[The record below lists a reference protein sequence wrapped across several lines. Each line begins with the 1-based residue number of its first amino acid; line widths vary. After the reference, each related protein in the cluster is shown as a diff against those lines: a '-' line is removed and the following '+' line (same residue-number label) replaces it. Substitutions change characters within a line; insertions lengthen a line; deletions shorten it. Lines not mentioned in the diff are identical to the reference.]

1 MTAPVRQA
9 PPVARARPVPPLAR
23 TASLA
28 RVVETGHLATAWAND
43 LPVLAT
49 PVLLW
54 WAELA
59 AIAAIAP
66 DVGPEVAP
74 GWMSVGAAHDVRH
87 LAPTRL
93 GATVRVSATLV
104 EVEGASLTFEVAAHD
119 GDRPVLSGTHVRGI
133 VDRERFRAAHD
144 LV

>member
-1 MTAPVRQA
+1 MTAPVPEPAILTRPRPA
-9 PPVARARPVPPLAR
+9 PSLPR
-23 TASLA
+23 TACLA
-28 RVVETGHLATAWAND
+28 LVVEDEHLATAWAND

-59 AIAAIAP
+59 AMAALEP

-87 LAPTRL
+87 LAPTRR

-104 EVEGASLTFEVAAHD
+104 EVERAVLTFEVSAHD
-119 GDRPVLSGTHVRGI
+119 GERQVLSGTHVRGI
-133 VDRERFRAAHD
+133 VDRERFRAVHD
-144 LV
+144 LG